1 MSQMKS
7 QIESRAVSL
16 LRASRAMLR
25 RASGA
30 TDQGSPP
37 MGSVR
42 FGSFRRTTPIA
53 GSFGYGRGGTRIGRY
68 YVEQFIKAN
77 AGDIQGRVLEIGD
90 NHITKA
96 FGEDRVTRSD
106 VLHAEPG
113 NPDATVV
120 GDLSTG
126 EGVPVGVYDC
136 IILTQVVQHIYDVR
150 AAIKHTCAA
159 LRPGGIVLMT
169 NLALG
174 QISRYD
180 ADRWGDYWRLTTGS
194 AQALYEE
201 YLPGGDVRVESHG
214 NVLAA
219 TAFLHG
225 LSVEE
230 LTPEEIN
237 HHDPDYQ
244 IIVTVRAQKPIQS

>member
-1 MSQMKS
+1 MSQTQHPGVSKAS
-7 QIESRAVSL
+7 RLLSVSRAVLKRVAAVTPSQ
-16 LRASRAMLR
+16 AS
-25 RASGA
+25 
-30 TDQGSPP
+30 PV
-37 MGSVR
+37 MGDVR

-68 YVEQFIKAN
+68 YVNQFIKTHEN
-77 AGDIQGRVLEIGD
+77 DIRGRVLEVGD
-90 NHITKA
+90 NHITQAYGK
-96 FGEDRVTRSD
+96 DRVTRSD

-113 NPDATVV
+113 NPQATVV

-159 LRPGGIVLMT
+159 LKPGGVVLVT
-169 NLALG
+169 TLGLG

-180 ADRWGDYWRLTTGS
+180 ADRWGDYWRLST
-194 AQALYEE
+194 QAAERLFGEH
-201 YLPGGDVRVESHG
+201 LPDEAIEVQSYG
-214 NVLAA
+214 NALAA

-230 LTPEEIN
+230 LSPEELEY
-237 HHDPDYQ
+237 HDPDYP
-244 IIVTVRAQKPIQS
+244 IIVTVRAQRPD